1 MLSRFKHNKR
11 GQSESVGFV
20 LIVVI
25 VTIIILVF
33 LYFMFRTKNDGTT
46 TSTDMSN
53 LLNAFSE
60 YTTNCTT
67 TFIPQYKT
75 GSELIS
81 ECYGNSGEMC
91 MNGKN
96 VCEELNDTIKEVIGK
111 TLDVG
116 PDFQNK
122 AYRIT
127 INYYAK
133 GTENNKTWFKTGE
146 GSFTN
151 CTERYGGY
159 NTVSAN
165 PGSLEVRLEVCKA
178 RNNEN

>member
-1 MLSRFKHNKR
+1 
-11 GQSESVGFV
+11 
-20 LIVVI
+20 
-25 VTIIILVF
+25 
-33 LYFMFRTKNDGTT
+33 MFRTKDDGTT
-46 TSTDMSN
+46 TSSDMSN

-75 GSELIS
+75 GSELVQENYS
-81 ECYGNSGEMC
+81 SASDMC
-91 MNGKN
+91 LDGRT
-96 VCEELNDTIKEVIGK
+96 VSQALDDTIKEVIGK

-122 AYRIT
+122 AYRVNIK
-127 INYYAK
+127 YYMK
-133 GTENNKTWFKTGE
+133 GNDLNRTVYSIQE

-159 NTVSAN
+159 NVVSAN
-165 PGSLEVRLEVCKA
+165 PGSLEVRLEVCKS